1 MQLVTVEEPRRF
13 AQIWPSGATGE
24 WVVREGTL
32 GRVGR
37 IRETGLS
44 PQSTPLNEL
53 AAPYFARG
61 FVEVDPTSYAWVVVQ
76 FPTRNS
82 TADRRLIEH
91 AGNWLDSTLDER
103 GLGYLDGHDRGKRA
117 SDGKIVVNMYAR
129 VKDGELGAEAA
140 MAALRKGRADAT
152 RATIAYRDSNESEW
166 VVRYERSSAK
176 LPGQFSI

>member
-1 MQLVTVEEPRRF
+1 MQLVTVEKPQRF

-44 PQSTPLNEL
+44 SQSTPLNEL
-53 AAPYFARG
+53 ATPYFARG
-61 FVEVDPTSYAWVVVQ
+61 FVEVDPASYAWVVVQ

-82 TADRRLIEH
+82 AADRRLIEH
-91 AGNWLDSTLDER
+91 AGEWLDSTLDER

-152 RATIAYRDSNESEW
+152 RATIAYRGSNESEW
-166 VVRYERSSAK
+166 IVRYERSSAK
-176 LPGQFSI
+176 LPGPFSI